1 MGKTAKLSTKPSTA
15 PPAVPAEAAA
25 ATPQAAAPGEAAVTP
40 VAAGGGTAG
49 ATGNTPAFSAPPGGI
64 VPVDAATTRPVG
76 DDIGSV
82 GAFIGSVCSTARAA
96 APTVGAPTGAAP
108 TGTGDAAVT
117 ATDNAPAAAGDAA
130 EAAAAVVNAGATTSI
145 PAEAVT
151 AAVPAGDAPAP
162 KDPFKVTEMDEK
174 KLLTFY
180 KYIIGGVGADAAGKH
195 VGFEPARAS
204 KLAELIM
211 AKANAKCPMT
221 ESGRLALQIFIE
233 EIKEREIGRDVEAM
247 MAFLEANAVDVEL
260 AEL

>member
-25 ATPQAAAPGEAAVTP
+25 VPAEAAAAPGEAAVTP
-40 VAAGGGTAG
+40 VAAGGSTAG
-49 ATGNTPAFSAPPGGI
+49 AIGNIPACGAPPGGI
-64 VPVDAATTRPVG
+64 VLVDAVTTRPVG
-76 DDIGSV
+76 ADIGST
-82 GAFIGSVCSTARAA
+82 GAFIGSLCGTARAA
-96 APTVGAPTGAAP
+96 VPTVGAPTGAAP
-108 TGTGDAAVT
+108 TSTGDT
-117 ATDNAPAAAGDAA
+117 A
-130 EAAAAVVNAGATTSI
+130 EAAAAVVKAGATTSI

-204 KLAELIM
+204 KLAKLIM
-211 AKANAKCPMT
+211 AKANAMCPMT
-221 ESGRLALQIFIE
+221 ESGRHALQIVIE
-233 EIKEREIGRDVEAM
+233 EIKEREIGRDAEAM